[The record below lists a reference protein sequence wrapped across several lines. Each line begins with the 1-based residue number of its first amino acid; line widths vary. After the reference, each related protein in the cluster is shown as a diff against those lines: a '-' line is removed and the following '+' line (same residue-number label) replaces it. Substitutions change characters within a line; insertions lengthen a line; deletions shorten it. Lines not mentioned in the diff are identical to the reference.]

1 MSKSKGI
8 TAIRWPYR
16 MVFYRRRRFLGCAI
30 SCINL
35 IAKISNIGEKLP
47 WTTLA
52 KARRELDKAITD
64 SRFSGM
70 EDQFKKIDNFLN
82 NIEKKF
88 L

>member
-1 MSKSKGI
+1 MYSDRNDMLTEETRKKHQDYI
-8 TAIRWPYR
+8 KD
-16 MVFYRRRRFLGCAI
+16 
-30 SCINL
+30 
-35 IAKISNIGEKLP
+35 KISNIGEKLP

-52 KARRELDKAITD
+52 KARRELDKATTD